1 MYVSSVQIKYIFY
14 FEHSIVTYSTEENDR
29 GLKII
34 GLVEQKKICIDVPWN
49 ELIKINK

>member
-34 GLVEQKKICIDVPWN
+34 GLVEQKKNMYRCTM
-49 ELIKINK
+49 E